1 MIPIPSGTGILPF
14 SYDVE
19 PMAQPSPETD
29 RFLKAGVDRIA
40 VRGGGPLGMEW
51 EFVIDGHGER
61 LRVGFEHKDFDA
73 IHDWLAIELEYEM
86 GELAAHAHERASED
100 PGTPWEN
107 LLWQSGSKSSGPEAP
122 PVRKVSSVPEV

>member
-1 MIPIPSGTGILPF
+1 MLIHDGTGVLRF

-19 PMAQPSPETD
+19 PMAQPSAETD

-51 EFVIDGHGER
+51 ELVIDGHGER
-61 LRVGFEHKDFDA
+61 LRVGFEHTDFDA

-86 GELAAHAHERASED
+86 GEPAAHAHERASED
-100 PGTPWEN
+100 PGTPWEKI
-107 LLWQSGSKSSGPEAP
+107 LWQADSKTGGPEEP
-122 PVRKVSSVPEV
+122 PVRKFSSVPEV